1 MRFVPQ
7 GKLPLPPQSGCG
19 SQVRTSALPSVA
31 GAAFRRNGG
40 EILRNVKIAVWGLH
54 NADAHIGVFRVED
67 VATVIVL
74 ESRLVHEGF
83 FRFPDCL
90 VDGNV
95 LRQSTPVN
103 SGGIDSDERAAA
115 LLVKM
120 AEVAMLEHVSGM
132 RPGHFRQLLVP
143 SEGLRPAVRFVRIR
157 GIPAVSVD
165 ERQHLLFKV

>member
-1 MRFVPQ
+1 MQDGCPRGEGAPDE
-7 GKLPLPPQSGCG
+7 LPAAPL
-19 SQVRTSALPSVA
+19 
-31 GAAFRRNGG
+31 AFRRNGG

-83 FRFPDCL
+83 FRFPDGL

-115 LLVKM
+115 LPVKM
-120 AEVAMLEHVSGM
+120 AEVAVLEHVSGM

-143 SEGLRPAVRFVRIR
+143 SQGLCPAARFPGVR

-165 ERQHLLFKV
+165 ERQHLLFEV